1 MSNKERTPER
11 PIEPIHARQGRFSWV
26 LPMAMVLLY
35 LVFFAVFAFA
45 PDLLGGGIGDDPTS
59 PLAWG
64 IPVAL
69 GLSLLAF
76 VLAGLYVRRVRE
88 GTGE

>member
-1 MSNKERTPER
+1 MSNKKGTLEQSMR
-11 PIEPIHARQGRFSWV
+11 PASAQGRFSWV
-26 LPMAMVLLY
+26 LPMVLVLLY
-35 LVFFAVFAFA
+35 LLFFAVFAFA

-76 VLAGLYVRRVRE
+76 VLASLYVRRVRD
-88 GTGE
+88 GAGE